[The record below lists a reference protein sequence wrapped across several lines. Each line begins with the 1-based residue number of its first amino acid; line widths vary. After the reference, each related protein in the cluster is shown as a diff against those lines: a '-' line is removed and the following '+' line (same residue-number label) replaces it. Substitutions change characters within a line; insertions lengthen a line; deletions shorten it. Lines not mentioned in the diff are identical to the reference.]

1 MKIGLRVYAAAACSI
16 FFWSSAFVAIRMGLE
31 SYSPGPLALLRF
43 AVASLCM
50 WFLVLM
56 RPSVSVIPWQ
66 IRFKLM
72 LIGVLGIAIYH
83 LALNYGEVSVTA
95 GVASFVIG
103 LMPVFTVALSMLF
116 LGERPGPYAWI
127 GIAISLLGLVSIMMA
142 EGDALSMSR
151 GVFFILIS
159 ALAGAIQTVTQ
170 KRYLHDYHPIE
181 VSAWVIWGGTLV
193 LMMFSQDLL
202 QEIKVASSY
211 ATWSGIY
218 LGIFPAAVAYMT
230 WGFVLRHMPAS
241 KATVY
246 FYAMPVFSTT
256 LAYLFLNEQP
266 AFLSLMGGAMALVG
280 AMLASKKRKIAV
292 LDESNTSPSCA

>member
-50 WFLVLM
+50 LLLVVL
-56 RPSVSVIPWQ
+56 RPSATPIPWAV
-66 IRFKLM
+66 RFKLM
-72 LIGVLGIAIYH
+72 LIGIVGIAIYH
-83 LALNYGEVSVTA
+83 LALNYGEVTVTA

-103 LMPVFTVALSMLF
+103 LMPVLTVGLSMLF

-127 GIAISLLGLVSIMMA
+127 GIGLSLLGLVTIMMA
-142 EGDALSMSR
+142 EGETLSINS

-159 ALAGAIQTVTQ
+159 AFAGAIQTVTQ
-170 KRYLHDYHPIE
+170 KRYLHTYHPIE

-193 LMMFSQDLL
+193 LMMFSQNLV
-202 QEIKVASSY
+202 QEIASASSY

-230 WGFVLRHMPAS
+230 WGFVLKYMPAS

-246 FYAMPVFSTT
+246 FYGMPVFSTL

-266 AFLSLMGGAMALVG
+266 AFLSLIGGAMALMG
-280 AMLASKKRKIAV
+280 AVLATKKQKITV
-292 LDESNTSPSCA
+292 LDEPNASPSRA